1 MSRIDPDL
9 MNPHG
14 SESTAPD
21 SDRVIPREGWHV
33 IHLFYHLEQAQWA
46 LCTDEEKLEA
56 KTNLAELVQEIRS
69 TESTQLLTFS
79 IVSPKADMGF
89 MLLTDDLH
97 KANRFE
103 KQLGRALG
111 PDVLTPVYSY
121 LSMTE
126 LSEYT
131 TTEEQYAADL
141 TTDEGIA
148 SGTPEMET
156 KLEDFRK
163 RMKKYN
169 SDRLYPNMPDWPVF
183 CFYPMSKRRNEGQN
197 WYHLDYE
204 TRRKLMAGHAKVGR
218 TFAGRVRQLI
228 TGSTGLDEWEW
239 GVTLFSHNT
248 QDIKEIVYVMR
259 FDEVSAL
266 YAEFG
271 DFYIGLQL
279 PLDELFRRVGL

>member
-1 MSRIDPDL
+1 
-9 MNPHG
+9 MNPHP
-14 SESTAPD
+14 SSSAAID

-33 IHLFYHLEQAQWA
+33 IHLFFHVEQAQWS
-46 LCTDEEKLEA
+46 LFSDEEKLEA

-69 TESTQLLTFS
+69 TDSAQLLTFS
-79 IVSPKADMGF
+79 MVTPKADIGF

-103 KQLGRALG
+103 KQLYRALG

-121 LSMTE
+121 LSLTE

-141 TTDEGIA
+141 TRDEGIA
-148 SGTPEMET
+148 AGSPEMET
-156 KLEDFRK
+156 KLEEFRK
-163 RMKKYN
+163 RMAKYN

-183 CFYPMSKRRNEGQN
+183 CFYPMSKRRNENQN

-204 TRRKLMAGHAKVGR
+204 ARRKLMAGHARVGR

-228 TGSTGLDEWEW
+228 TGSTGLEEWEW

-248 QDIKEIVYVMR
+248 QDIKEIVYEMR
-259 FDEVSAL
+259 FDEVSAI

-279 PLDELFRRVGL
+279 PLDELFRRAGL